1 MHQLPAEES
10 MLDNLDDDIRKYRAP
25 ALEKG
30 LDVLEL
36 LSQHG
41 APLTPSQMSAM
52 LGRSVSELFRMIQVL
67 EFRGYIE
74 PTSSGYRLTNR
85 LFTLGIAHGPARD
98 LVEAAL
104 PHMREL
110 AEATVQSCHL
120 VVRSDDQ
127 IVVVARIEAPGD
139 LGYSV
144 RIGYRRNLIEA
155 TSGLLFYGFATERT
169 QALLR
174 DSLGARHGKKRV
186 TDYVAAAVAASAMGH
201 AERPSDF
208 VKGVT
213 DLVAPVMGPDGI
225 LATLIT
231 PFIERTPPLG
241 SIQECV
247 EHLQRA
253 ATAISSEMGARTTS

>member
-1 MHQLPAEES
+1 
-10 MLDNLDDDIRKYRAP
+10 MLDSLEDDSRKYRAP

-41 APLTPSQMSAM
+41 APLTPSQMSAL

-85 LFTLGIAHGPARD
+85 LFTLGIAHGPAKD

-110 AEATVQSCHL
+110 AETTVQSCHL

-144 RIGYRRNLIEA
+144 RIGYRRSIIEA
-155 TSGLLFYGFATERT
+155 TSGLLFYGFASERT
-169 QALLR
+169 QSQLR
-174 DSLGARHGKKRV
+174 ESLTARHGKKRV
-186 TDYVAAAVAASAMGH
+186 ADYVAAAGAASTAGH

-213 DLVAPVMGPDGI
+213 DLVAPVMGDEGI
-225 LATLIT
+225 IATLIT
-231 PFIERTPPLG
+231 PYIERTPPLG
-241 SIQECV
+241 SIAESV
-247 EHLQRA
+247 EQLHRA
-253 ATAISSEMGARTTS
+253 AAAISNEMGARSVT

>member
-1 MHQLPAEES
+1 
-10 MLDNLDDDIRKYRAP
+10 MLDSLEDDGRKYRAP

-41 APLTPSQMSAM
+41 APLTPSQMSTL

-74 PTSSGYRLTNR
+74 PSASGYRLTNR
-85 LFTLGIAHGPARD
+85 LFTLGIAHGPAKD

-110 AEATVQSCHL
+110 AESTVQSCHL

-144 RIGYRRNLIEA
+144 RIGYRRSIVDA
-155 TSGLLFYGFATERT
+155 TSGLLFYGFANERT
-169 QALLR
+169 QTHLR
-174 DSLGARHGKKRV
+174 ESLTARHGKKRIA
-186 TDYVAAAVAASAMGH
+186 DYVAAAQAASAAGH

-213 DLVAPVMGPDGI
+213 DLVAPIMGAEGI
-225 LATLIT
+225 IATLIT
-231 PFIERTPPLG
+231 PYIERTPPLG
-241 SIQECV
+241 SIKAAV
-247 EHLQRA
+247 EQLHRA
-253 ATAISSEMGARTTS
+253 ATAISGEMGARSNG

>member
-1 MHQLPAEES
+1 
-10 MLDNLDDDIRKYRAP
+10 MLDSVDDDSRKYRAP

-74 PTSSGYRLTNR
+74 PSSSGYRLTNR
-85 LFTLGIAHGPARD
+85 LFTLGIAHGPAKD

-120 VVRSDDQ
+120 VVRSGDQ

-144 RIGYRRNLIEA
+144 RIGYRRSIIEA
-155 TSGLLFYGFATERT
+155 TSGLLFYGFANERT
-169 QALLR
+169 QGQLR
-174 DSLGARHGKKRV
+174 DSLTALHGKKRV
-186 TDYVAAAVAASAMGH
+186 ADYVAAASVAAGEGH

-213 DLVAPVMGPDGI
+213 DLVAPVLGADGI
-225 LATLIT
+225 IATLIT
-231 PFIERTPPLG
+231 PYIERTPPPGTL
-241 SIQECV
+241 QDAV
-247 EHLQRA
+247 DHLRRA
-253 ATAISSEMGARTTS
+253 ADAISGEMGHSAV

>member
-1 MHQLPAEES
+1 
-10 MLDNLDDDIRKYRAP
+10 MLDSLEDDSRKYRAP

-41 APLTPSQMSAM
+41 APLTPSQMSAL

-85 LFTLGIAHGPARD
+85 LFTLGIAHGPAKD

-110 AEATVQSCHL
+110 AETTVQSCHL

-144 RIGYRRNLIEA
+144 RIGYRRSIIEA
-155 TSGLLFYGFATERT
+155 TSGLLFYGFASERT
-169 QALLR
+169 QGQLR
-174 DSLGARHGKKRV
+174 DSLIVRHGKKRV
-186 TDYVAAAVAASAMGH
+186 ADYVAAAGVASAEGH

-213 DLVAPVMGPDGI
+213 DLVAPVMGAEGI
-225 LATLIT
+225 IATLIT
-231 PFIERTPPLG
+231 PYIERTPPLG
-241 SIQECV
+241 SIAESV
-247 EHLQRA
+247 EQLHKA
-253 ATAISSEMGARTTS
+253 ATAISGEMGARSAT

>member
-1 MHQLPAEES
+1 
-10 MLDNLDDDIRKYRAP
+10 MLDSLEDDSRKYRAP

-41 APLTPSQMSAM
+41 APLTPSQMSTL

-74 PTSSGYRLTNR
+74 PSASGYRLTNR
-85 LFTLGIAHGPARD
+85 LFTLGIAHGPAKD

-110 AEATVQSCHL
+110 AESTVQSCHL

-144 RIGYRRNLIEA
+144 RIGYRRSIVDA
-155 TSGLLFYGFATERT
+155 TSGLLFYGFANERT
-169 QALLR
+169 QTHLR
-174 DSLGARHGKKRV
+174 ESLTARHGKKRIA
-186 TDYVAAAVAASAMGH
+186 DYVAAAQAASAAGH

-213 DLVAPVMGPDGI
+213 DLVAPIMGAEGI
-225 LATLIT
+225 IATLIT
-231 PFIERTPPLG
+231 PYIERTPPLG
-241 SIQECV
+241 SIEAAV
-247 EHLQRA
+247 EQLHRA
-253 ATAISSEMGARTTS
+253 ATAISGEMGARSNG